1 MKRKLIILST
11 VITMVLTT
19 ACGNDGNSKKPT
31 TTSANATNVSDE
43 DGRKVDIIEYLSD
56 INANT
61 ELGEKIVIEA
71 QENTNEKKVLYN
83 RITIALAENWIHSS
97 TDLKLDRYRYND
109 QNDKA
114 SFVEFGCNCNYVA
127 PDITCTEAEF
137 TEDLKENLDLRNG
150 RANMPTRISEVQIG
164 KYNGYEYYKEAPS
177 DDSTFSKTYHMWID
191 GYHIEFY
198 ISAYTSVDPTI
209 YEEAYNS
216 AMQAIA
222 SIEKIQ

>member
-1 MKRKLIILST
+1 MKKKFIVLST
-11 VITMVLTT
+11 VITMILTT
-19 ACGNDGNSKKPT
+19 ACGNSGNSKTSTATDNT
-31 TTSANATNVSDE
+31 TNLSDKDE
-43 DGRKVDIIEYLSD
+43 NSFNLIEYLSD

-71 QENTNEKKVLYN
+71 QENTNEKKELYN
-83 RITIALAENWIHSS
+83 RITIALAENWVHSS

-109 QNDKA
+109 QKDEA

-150 RANMPTRISEVQIG
+150 RPNMPTRISEVQIG

-177 DDSTFSKTYHMWID
+177 DNSTFSKHYHMWID

-198 ISAYTSVDPTI
+198 ISAYTSVDPAI